1 MSHSFLNETAM
12 DKEKNNSNPQINL
25 FENIA
30 ITFSGGGYR
39 ASTFGLGVLSYLKQ
53 VQFKD
58 ATLLEHVKGLS
69 TVSGGTLMGATYAYY
84 AAKGTRFETFYKDF
98 YKVLDEDKRLGIAL
112 EKLDSDELWKL
123 SHKRRSL
130 INAFAL
136 AYDDLLTKENFK
148 FLKQNKSHLED
159 ICFNATDFSF
169 GLAFRFQT
177 TGRFGNYRLYNRHL
191 NQISDEIKIADAIAS
206 SSCFP
211 IGFEPLLMPDDYVSD
226 HKSEAYEAIK
236 AESQFKNGVGIMDG
250 GIVDNQGIGS
260 IMNAEVRRVN
270 EGESYDLIMV
280 CDVGS
285 YFMDAWQPSEIEM
298 DRMGWSKSP
307 KQLFNLL
314 VEKLKLSWWLW
325 VPLIISCGLLISG
338 FMNMPS
344 VGLFIGGG
352 AMAMFAIFAI
362 ALKYFIGKME
372 EKSLHFWSWIMGM
385 VPKFMKGKM
394 KRFQNLKLRLI
405 QRMIEERG
413 TSSFLMISD
422 IFLKQIRR
430 LNYDLLYKDESLKNR
445 RITTLI
451 YELTK
456 EQYQKGDSDEKEMDI
471 KEELI
476 NEPTELIYNAAK
488 IACEM
493 DTTLW
498 FTEKDKEVSRLK
510 NLVACGQFTACY
522 NLLKYCMDLKKKDA
536 NVDTVL
542 LDQMIEV
549 LQADWNKFIKDPY
562 FLHDYL
568 EQEVDVFK
576 NVG

>member
-1 MSHSFLNETAM
+1 ME
-12 DKEKNNSNPQINL
+12 KEKKNSCPQINL

-30 ITFSGGGYR
+30 LTFSGGGYR
-39 ASTFGLGVLSYLKQ
+39 ASAFGLGVLSYLKL

-58 ATLLEHVKGLS
+58 KTLLEHVKGLS
-69 TVSGGTLMGATYAYY
+69 TVSGGTLMGGTYAYY
-84 AAKGTRFETFYKDF
+84 MAKGSRFETFYRDF
-98 YKVLDEDKRLGIAL
+98 YKVLNEDKLLGLAL
-112 EKLDSDELWKL
+112 EKLDSDETWEI

-136 AYDDLLTKENFK
+136 AYSDLLTDEDFK

-177 TGRFGNYRLYNRHL
+177 TGRFGNYRLYNHHL

-211 IGFEPLLMPDDYVSD
+211 IGFEPILMPDDYVSD
-226 HKSEAYEAIK
+226 HNSAVYK
-236 AESQFKNGVGIMDG
+236 ALKAQPEFKNGVGIMDG

-260 IMNAEVRRVN
+260 IINAEVRRVN

-285 YFMDAWQPSEIEM
+285 YFMEAWEPSEIEM
-298 DRMGWSKSP
+298 VRMGWSKSP
-307 KQLFNLL
+307 KQLFSLL

-325 VPLIISCGLLISG
+325 LPLLISFGLLLSG
-338 FMNMPS
+338 FMNRPS

-352 AMAMFAIFAI
+352 AMAMFALFAI

-372 EKSLHFWSWIMGM
+372 EKSIRLWTWMMGM
-385 VPKFMKGKM
+385 VPKFMKGKLN
-394 KRFQNLKLRLI
+394 RFQNLKLRLI

-413 TSSFLMISD
+413 TSSLLMISD

-430 LNYDLLYKDESLKNR
+430 LNYDLLYKDECLKNR

-456 EQYQKGDSDEKEMDI
+456 EQYQLGDSDEKEMDI
-471 KEELI
+471 KVELI
-476 NEPTELIYNAAK
+476 NEPSELIYNSAK

-498 FTEKDKEVSRLK
+498 FTEEDREVSRLK
-510 NLVACGQFTACY
+510 NLVSCGQFTACY
-522 NLLKYCMDLKKKDA
+522 NLLKYCMNLKKSQA
-536 NVDTVL
+536 RVDTQL
-542 LDQMIEV
+542 LDQMISV
-549 LQADWNKFIKDPY
+549 FYADWNKFIKDPY
-562 FLHDYL
+562 YMHDYL
-568 EQEVDVFK
+568 EIEDDVLK

>member
-1 MSHSFLNETAM
+1 MK
-12 DKEKNNSNPQINL
+12 KEEKSLNPQVDL
-25 FENIA
+25 FGNIA

-39 ASTFGLGVLSYLKQ
+39 ASSFGLGVLSYLKQ
-53 VQFKD
+53 VKFKGN
-58 ATLLEHVKGLS
+58 TLLEHVKGLS

-84 AAKGTRFETFYKDF
+84 AAKQSRFESFYKDF
-98 YKVLDEDKRLGIAL
+98 YKVLDEDKLLGIAL
-112 EKLDSDELWKL
+112 EKLDSDELWKT

-136 AYDDLLTKENFK
+136 AYNELLTDENFHY
-148 FLKQNKSHLED
+148 LKQHKSHLED

-177 TGRFGNYRLYNRHL
+177 TGRFGNYRLTN
-191 NQISDEIKIADAIAS
+191 SDLSQLSDDMKIADAIAS

-211 IGFEPLLMPDDYVSD
+211 IGFEPLLMPDDYVND
-226 HKSEAYEAIK
+226 HNSEVYKSIK
-236 AESQFKNGVGIMDG
+236 LQPEFAKGVGIMDG

-260 IMNAEVRRVN
+260 IMNTEVRRVN
-270 EGESYDLIMV
+270 EGKAYDLIMV

-285 YFMDAWQPSEIEM
+285 YNMDPWEPSEIEM
-298 DRMGWSKSP
+298 DRIGWSKSP

-325 VPLIISCGLLISG
+325 LPLIISFGLLVSG

-352 AMAMFAIFAI
+352 AMAMFALFAI
-362 ALKYFIGKME
+362 ALKFSIGKIE
-372 EKSLHFWSWIMGM
+372 EKSLYFWSWMMGM
-385 VPKFMKGKM
+385 VPKFMKGKL

-413 TSSFLMISD
+413 TSSLIMISD

-430 LNYDLLYKDESLKNR
+430 LNYDLLYKDDSLKNR
-445 RITTLI
+445 RVTTLI

-456 EQYQKGDSDEKEMDI
+456 EQYYKGDSDEKEMDI

-476 NEPTELIYNAAK
+476 NEPSELVFDAAK

-498 FTEKDKEVSRLK
+498 FTDKDREVSRLK
-510 NLVACGQFTACY
+510 NLVSCGQFTACY
-522 NLLKYCMDLKKKDA
+522 NLLKYCMDLKKTEV
-536 NVDTVL
+536 NVDAVL
-542 LDQMIEV
+542 LDQMIGIF
-549 LQADWNKFIKDPY
+549 QDDWNKFIKDPY
-562 FLHDYL
+562 YLHDYL
-568 EQEVDVFK
+568 ELEDDMLK

>member
-1 MSHSFLNETAM
+1 MGDTNIHTE
-12 DKEKNNSNPQINL
+12 PQINL

-30 ITFSGGGYR
+30 LTFSGGGYR
-39 ASTFGLGVLSYLKQ
+39 ASTFGLGVLSYLEQ
-53 VQFKD
+53 AQFKGKP
-58 ATLLEHVKGLS
+58 LLEHVKGLS
-69 TVSGGTLMGATYAYY
+69 TVSGGTLIGATYACYM
-84 AAKGTRFETFYKDF
+84 AKEERFETFYNDF
-98 YKVLDEDKRLGIAL
+98 YKVLDDDKLLGIAL
-112 EKLDSDELWKL
+112 EKLDSDELWKT

-136 AYDDLLTKENFK
+136 AYSDLLTNESFK

-159 ICFNATDFSF
+159 ICFNATDFSY

-177 TGRFGNYRLYNRHL
+177 TGRFGNYRLYNSHL
-191 NQISDEIKIADAIAS
+191 RELSDDMKVADAIAS

-226 HKSEAYEAIK
+226 HSSESYK
-236 AESQFKNGVGIMDG
+236 ALKAKDAFKKGVGIMDG

-270 EGESYDLIMV
+270 EGKPYDLIML

-285 YFMDAWQPSEIEM
+285 YFMEPWEASEIEM

-307 KQLFNLL
+307 KQLFHLL

-325 VPLIISCGLLISG
+325 LPLLISFGLLISG

-352 AMAMFAIFAI
+352 AMAMFALFAI

-372 EKSLHFWSWIMGM
+372 EKSIRFWTWMMGM
-385 VPKFMKGKM
+385 VPKFMKGKLI
-394 KRFQNLKLRLI
+394 RFQNLKIRLI

-413 TSSFLMISD
+413 TSSLKMISD

-430 LNYDLLYKDESLKNR
+430 LNYDLLYKDSSLKNR

-451 YELTK
+451 YELTRD
-456 EQYQKGDSDEKEMDI
+456 QYQRGVSDEKEMDI
-471 KEELI
+471 KEDLIKDPSELV
-476 NEPTELIYNAAK
+476 YDAAQ

-498 FTEKDKEVSRLK
+498 FTEKDREVSRLK

-522 NLLKYCMDLKKKDA
+522 NLLKYSIDLKKSKA
-536 NVDTVL
+536 NVDTEL
-542 LDQMIEV
+542 LDQMIEIFSN
-549 LQADWNKFIKDPY
+549 DWNEFIKDPY
-562 FLHDYL
+562 YLHDYYQKDDN
-568 EQEVDVFK
+568 EMR

>member
-1 MSHSFLNETAM
+1 MEDANKIDE
-12 DKEKNNSNPQINL
+12 PRINL

-30 ITFSGGGYR
+30 LAFSGGGYR
-39 ASTFGLGVLSYLKQ
+39 ASSFGLGVLSYLKQ

-58 ATLLEHVKGLS
+58 KSLLEHVKGLS
-69 TVSGGTLMGATYAYY
+69 TVSGGTLMGATYACYM
-84 AAKGTRFETFYKDF
+84 AKGERFETFYDNF
-98 YKVLDEDKRLGIAL
+98 YKVLDDDRLLGVAL
-112 EKLDSDELWKL
+112 EKLDSDELWKA

-136 AYDDLLTKENFK
+136 AYHDLLTKENFK

-177 TGRFGNYRLYNRHL
+177 TGRFGNYRLYNSHL
-191 NQISDEIKIADAIAS
+191 KQLADDMKIADAIAS

-226 HKSEAYEAIK
+226 HNSETYKAIK
-236 AESQFKNGVGIMDG
+236 AKDEFKKGVGIMDG

-270 EGESYDLIMV
+270 DGKSYDLIMV

-285 YFMDAWQPSEIEM
+285 YFMEAWEASEIEM
-298 DRMGWSKSP
+298 DRIGWSKSP

-325 VPLIISCGLLISG
+325 LPLIVSFGLLISG
-338 FMNMPS
+338 FMNRPS

-352 AMAMFAIFAI
+352 AMAMFALFAI

-372 EKSLHFWSWIMGM
+372 EKSLRLWAWMMGI
-385 VPKFMKGKM
+385 VPKFMKDKLI
-394 KRFQNLKLRLI
+394 RFQNLKLRLI

-413 TSSFLMISD
+413 TSSFKMISD

-430 LNYDLLYKDESLKNR
+430 LNYDLLYKDDSLKNR
-445 RITTLI
+445 RITSLI

-456 EQYQKGDSDEKEMDI
+456 DQYQKGDSDEKEMDI
-471 KEELI
+471 KEDLIKDPSELI
-476 NEPTELIYNAAK
+476 FNSAQ

-498 FTEKDKEVSRLK
+498 FTEKDRDLERLK
-510 NLVACGQFTACY
+510 NLVACGQYTACY
-522 NLLKYCMDLKKKDA
+522 NLLKYCIDLKKAKA
-536 NVDTVL
+536 NVDLEL
-542 LDQMIEV
+542 LNEMIDIF
-549 LQADWNKFIKDPY
+549 LTDWNEFVKDPY
-562 FLHDYL
+562 YLHDDYQ
-568 EQEVDVFK
+568 QEKDEMR

>member
-1 MSHSFLNETAM
+1 MRK
-12 DKEKNNSNPQINL
+12 KEKSLNPQVNL
-25 FENIA
+25 FGNIA
-30 ITFSGGGYR
+30 IAFSGGGYR
-39 ASTFGLGVLSYLKQ
+39 ASSFGLGVLSYLKQ
-53 VQFKD
+53 VNFKD
-58 ATLLEHVKGLS
+58 HTLLEQVKGLS
-69 TVSGGTLMGATYAYY
+69 TVSGGTLMGATYACY
-84 AAKGTRFETFYKDF
+84 AAKETRFEVFYKDF
-98 YKVLDEDKRLGIAL
+98 YKVLYDDKLLEIAL
-112 EKLDSDELWKL
+112 EKLDSDELWKT

-136 AYDDLLTKENFK
+136 AYNELLSNENFLY
-148 FLKQNKSHLED
+148 LKQNKSHLED

-177 TGRFGNYRLYNRHL
+177 TGRFGNYRLFNPHL
-191 NQISDEIKIADAIAS
+191 NQLSDEMKIADAIAS

-226 HKSEAYEAIK
+226 HNSEVYKSIK
-236 AESQFKNGVGIMDG
+236 SQPIFKNGVGIMDG

-260 IMNAEVRRVN
+260 IINAEVRRVN
-270 EGESYDLIMV
+270 DGKSYDLIMV

-285 YFMDAWQPSEIEM
+285 YYMDAWEPSEIEM
-298 DRMGWSKSP
+298 DRIGWSKSP

-325 VPLIISCGLLISG
+325 LPLIISFGLLISG

-352 AMAMFAIFAI
+352 AMAMFALLAI
-362 ALKYFIGKME
+362 AIKYFINKME
-372 EKSLHFWSWIMGM
+372 EKSLHFWSWMMGM
-385 VPKFMKGKM
+385 VPKFMKGKL

-413 TSSFLMISD
+413 TSSLLMISD

-430 LNYDLLYKDESLKNR
+430 LNYDLLYKDDSLKNR

-456 EQYQKGDSDEKEMDI
+456 EQYQKGDSDEKEMDV
-471 KEELI
+471 KEELV
-476 NEPTELIYNAAK
+476 NEPSELIFDSAK
-488 IACEM
+488 VACEM
-493 DTTLW
+493 DTTFW
-498 FTEKDKEVSRLK
+498 FTEKDREVSRLK

-522 NLLKYCMDLKKKDA
+522 NLLKYCMDLKKSEA
-536 NVDTVL
+536 NFDEIL
-542 LDQMIEV
+542 LDKMIGV
-549 LQADWNKFIKDPY
+549 FQADWNKFIKDPY
-562 FLHDYL
+562 YLHDYL
-568 EQEVDVFK
+568 ELEDDMLK

>member
-1 MSHSFLNETAM
+1 ME
-12 DKEKNNSNPQINL
+12 KEKKNSYPQINL

-30 ITFSGGGYR
+30 LTFSGGGYR
-39 ASTFGLGVLSYLKQ
+39 ASAFGLGVLSYLKQ
-53 VQFKD
+53 VPFKD
-58 ATLLEHVKGLS
+58 KTLLEHVKGLS
-69 TVSGGTLMGATYAYY
+69 TVSGGTLMGGTYAYY
-84 AAKGTRFETFYKDF
+84 MAKGSRFETFYSDF
-98 YKVLDEDKRLGIAL
+98 YKILDEDKLLGLAL
-112 EKLDSDELWKL
+112 EKLDSDELWKA

-136 AYDDLLTKENFK
+136 AYSDLLTDESFK

-191 NQISDEIKIADAIAS
+191 NEISDDIKIADAIAS

-226 HKSEAYEAIK
+226 HNSKVYK
-236 AESQFKNGVGIMDG
+236 ALKAQPEFKNGVGIMDG

-260 IMNAEVRRVN
+260 IINADARRVN

-285 YFMDAWQPSEIEM
+285 YFMEAWEPSEIEM
-298 DRMGWSKSP
+298 VRMGWSKSP

-325 VPLIISCGLLISG
+325 LPLIISFVLLLSG
-338 FMNMPS
+338 FMNRPS

-352 AMAMFAIFAI
+352 AMAMFALFAV

-372 EKSLHFWSWIMGM
+372 EKSMRLWTWMMGI
-385 VPKFMKGKM
+385 VPKFMKGKLI
-394 KRFQNLKLRLI
+394 RFQNLKLRLI
-405 QRMIEERG
+405 QRMFEERG
-413 TSSFLMISD
+413 TSSLLMISD

-430 LNYDLLYKDESLKNR
+430 LNYDLLYKDECLKNR

-456 EQYQKGDSDEKEMDI
+456 DQYQRGDSDEKEMDV

-476 NEPTELIYNAAK
+476 NEPSELIYNSAK

-498 FTEKDKEVSRLK
+498 FAEEDRDVERLK
-510 NLVACGQFTACY
+510 NLVSCGQFTACY
-522 NLLKYCMDLKKKDA
+522 NLLKYCMDLKKNEA
-536 NVDTVL
+536 NVDPQL
-542 LDQMIEV
+542 LDQMISV
-549 LQADWNKFIKDPY
+549 FYADWNKFIKNPY
-562 FLHDYL
+562 YLHDYL
-568 EQEVDVFK
+568 KIEDDMLK

>member
-1 MSHSFLNETAM
+1 MK
-12 DKEKNNSNPQINL
+12 KEEKSLTPKIDL

-30 ITFSGGGYR
+30 VAFSGGGYR
-39 ASTFGLGVLSYLKQ
+39 ASSFGLGVLSYLKQ

-58 ATLLEHVKGLS
+58 NALLEQVKGLS
-69 TVSGGTLMGATYAYY
+69 TVSGGTLMGATYAY
-84 AAKGTRFETFYKDF
+84 AMAKGDRFEKFYTDF
-98 YKVLDEDKRLGIAL
+98 YKVLDEDKLLGLAL
-112 EKLDSDELWKL
+112 QKLDSDALWKI

-136 AYDDLLTKENFK
+136 AYNELLTNENFQY
-148 FLKQNKSHLED
+148 LKQNKSHLED

-177 TGRFGNYRLYNRHL
+177 TGRFGNYRLNNRHL
-191 NQISDEIKIADAIAS
+191 NQLSGKMKIADAIAS

-226 HKSEAYEAIK
+226 HNSETYKSIK
-236 AESQFKNGVGIMDG
+236 EQPVFKNGVGIMDG

-270 EGESYDLIMV
+270 DGKPYDLIMV

-285 YFMDAWQPSEIEM
+285 YYMDAWEPSEIEM
-298 DRMGWSKSP
+298 DRLGWSKSP

-325 VPLIISCGLLISG
+325 LPLIISFGLLIFG
-338 FMNMPS
+338 FMNLPS

-352 AMAMFAIFAI
+352 AMAMFALFAI

-372 EKSLHFWSWIMGM
+372 EKSLRFWSWMMGM
-385 VPKFMKGKM
+385 VPKFMKGKL

-413 TSSFLMISD
+413 TSSLIMISD

-451 YELTK
+451 YELTE

-476 NEPTELIYNAAK
+476 NEPSELIYDAAK

-498 FTEKDKEVSRLK
+498 FTEKDREVSRLK

-522 NLLKYCMDLKKKDA
+522 NLLKYCMDLKKSEV
-536 NVDTVL
+536 NVDAIL
-542 LDQMIEV
+542 LDKMIEIF
-549 LQADWNKFIKDPY
+549 QADWNKFIKNPHY
-562 FLHDYL
+562 LHDYL
-568 EQEVDVFK
+568 EREDDMLK

>member
-1 MSHSFLNETAM
+1 ME
-12 DKEKNNSNPQINL
+12 KEEKSLIPQVDL

-39 ASTFGLGVLSYLKQ
+39 ASSFGLGVLSYLKQ

-58 ATLLEHVKGLS
+58 NTLLEQVKGLS
-69 TVSGGTLMGATYAYY
+69 TVSGGTLMGATYACY
-84 AAKGTRFETFYKDF
+84 AAKEARFESFYKDF
-98 YKVLDEDKRLGIAL
+98 YKVLDEDKLLGTAL
-112 EKLDSDELWKL
+112 EKLDSDELWKT

-136 AYDDLLTKENFK
+136 AYNDLLTTENFQ

-177 TGRFGNYRLYNRHL
+177 TGRFGNYRLTNRHL
-191 NQISDEIKIADAIAS
+191 SQLSGEMKIADAIAS

-226 HKSEAYEAIK
+226 HNSEVYKSIK
-236 AESQFKNGVGIMDG
+236 EQPVFKNGVGIMDG

-270 EGESYDLIMV
+270 DGKPYDLIMV

-285 YFMDAWQPSEIEM
+285 YYMDAWEPSEIEM
-298 DRMGWSKSP
+298 DRLGWSKSP

-325 VPLIISCGLLISG
+325 LPLIISLGLLISG

-352 AMAMFAIFAI
+352 AMAMFALFAI

-372 EKSLHFWSWIMGM
+372 ERSLHFWSWMMGM
-385 VPKFMKGKM
+385 VPKFMKGKL

-413 TSSFLMISD
+413 TSSLIMISD

-451 YELTK
+451 YELTE

-476 NEPTELIYNAAK
+476 NEPSELIYNAAK

-498 FTEKDKEVSRLK
+498 FTEKDREVSRLK
-510 NLVACGQFTACY
+510 NLVSCGQFTACY
-522 NLLKYCMDLKKKDA
+522 NLLKYCMDLKKSEA
-536 NVDTVL
+536 NVDEIL
-542 LDQMIEV
+542 LDKMIV
-549 LQADWNKFIKDPY
+549 IFQSDWNKFIKDPY
-562 FLHDYL
+562 YLHDYL
-568 EQEVDVFK
+568 ELEDDMLK

>member
-1 MSHSFLNETAM
+1 MEDANKIDE
-12 DKEKNNSNPQINL
+12 PRINL

-30 ITFSGGGYR
+30 LAFSGGGYR
-39 ASTFGLGVLSYLKQ
+39 ASSFGLGVLSYLKQ

-58 ATLLEHVKGLS
+58 KSLLEHVKGLS
-69 TVSGGTLMGATYAYY
+69 TVSGGTLMGATYACYM
-84 AAKGTRFETFYKDF
+84 AKGERFETFYDNF
-98 YKVLDEDKRLGIAL
+98 YKVLDDDRLLGVAL
-112 EKLDSDELWKL
+112 EKLDSDELWKA

-136 AYDDLLTKENFK
+136 AYHDLLTKENFK

-177 TGRFGNYRLYNRHL
+177 TGRFGNYRLYNSHL
-191 NQISDEIKIADAIAS
+191 KQLADDMKIADAIAS

-226 HKSEAYEAIK
+226 HNSETYKAIK
-236 AESQFKNGVGIMDG
+236 AKDEFKKGVGIMDG

-270 EGESYDLIMV
+270 DGKSYDLIMV

-285 YFMDAWQPSEIEM
+285 YFMEAWEASEIEM
-298 DRMGWSKSP
+298 DRIGWSKSP

-325 VPLIISCGLLISG
+325 LPLIVSFGLLISG
-338 FMNMPS
+338 FMNRPS

-352 AMAMFAIFAI
+352 AMAMFALFAV

-372 EKSLHFWSWIMGM
+372 EKSLRLWAWMMGI
-385 VPKFMKGKM
+385 VPKFMKDKLI
-394 KRFQNLKLRLI
+394 RFQNLKLRLI

-413 TSSFLMISD
+413 TSSFKMISD

-430 LNYDLLYKDESLKNR
+430 LNYDLLYKDDSLKNR
-445 RITTLI
+445 RITSLI

-456 EQYQKGDSDEKEMDI
+456 DQYQKGDSDEKEMDI
-471 KEELI
+471 KEDLIKDPSELI
-476 NEPTELIYNAAK
+476 FNSAQ

-498 FTEKDKEVSRLK
+498 FTEKDRDLERLK
-510 NLVACGQFTACY
+510 NLVACGQYTACY
-522 NLLKYCMDLKKKDA
+522 NLLKYCIDLKKAKA
-536 NVDTVL
+536 NVDPEL
-542 LDQMIEV
+542 LNEMIDIF
-549 LQADWNKFIKDPY
+549 LTDWNEFVKDPY
-562 FLHDYL
+562 YLHDHYQ
-568 EQEVDVFK
+568 QEKDEMR

>member
-1 MSHSFLNETAM
+1 MK
-12 DKEKNNSNPQINL
+12 KEEKSLNPQVDL

-39 ASTFGLGVLSYLKQ
+39 ASSFGLGVLSYLKQ

-58 ATLLEHVKGLS
+58 NTLLEQVKGLS

-84 AAKGTRFETFYKDF
+84 AAKEARFETYYSDF
-98 YKVLDEDKRLGIAL
+98 YKVLDEDKLLGLAL
-112 EKLDSDELWKL
+112 EKLDSDDLWKA

-130 INAFAL
+130 ANAFAL
-136 AYDDLLTKENFK
+136 AYDELLTHETFK

-177 TGRFGNYRLYNRHL
+177 TGRFGNYRLNGPYL
-191 NQISDEIKIADAIAS
+191 KQIADNMKISDAIAA

-211 IGFEPLLMPDDYVSD
+211 IGFEPMIMPDDFISD
-226 HKSEAYEAIK
+226 HKSEAYIAIK
-236 AESQFKNGVGIMDG
+236 AQKEYEKGVGIMDG

-260 IMNAEVRRVN
+260 IINAEVRRVN

-285 YFMDAWQPSEIEM
+285 YNMDPWEPSEIEM
-298 DRMGWSKSP
+298 DRIGWSKSP

-325 VPLIISCGLLISG
+325 LPLIISFGLLISG

-352 AMAMFAIFAI
+352 AMAMFALFAI

-372 EKSLHFWSWIMGM
+372 EKSLRFWSWMMGM
-385 VPKFMKGKM
+385 VPKFMKGKL

-405 QRMIEERG
+405 QRMVEERG
-413 TSSFLMISD
+413 TSSLIMISD

-430 LNYDLLYKDESLKNR
+430 LNYDLLYKDDSLKNR

-498 FTEKDKEVSRLK
+498 FTEKDREVLRLK

-522 NLLKYCMDLKKKDA
+522 NLLKYCMDLKKSEA
-536 NVDTVL
+536 NFDEIL
-542 LDQMIEV
+542 LDQMIEIF
-549 LQADWNKFIKDPY
+549 QADWNKFIKDPY
-562 FLHDYL
+562 YLHDYL
-568 EQEVDVFK
+568 ELEDDMLK

>member
-1 MSHSFLNETAM
+1 MEDANKIDE
-12 DKEKNNSNPQINL
+12 PRINL

-30 ITFSGGGYR
+30 LAFSGGGYR
-39 ASTFGLGVLSYLKQ
+39 ASSFGLGVLSYLKQ

-58 ATLLEHVKGLS
+58 KSLLEHVKGLS
-69 TVSGGTLMGATYAYY
+69 TVSGGTLMGATYACYM
-84 AAKGTRFETFYKDF
+84 AKGERFETFYDNF
-98 YKVLDEDKRLGIAL
+98 YKVLDDDRLLGVAL
-112 EKLDSDELWKL
+112 EKLDSDELWKA

-136 AYDDLLTKENFK
+136 AYHDLLTKENFK

-177 TGRFGNYRLYNRHL
+177 TGRFGNYRLYNSHL
-191 NQISDEIKIADAIAS
+191 KQLADDMKIADAIAS

-226 HKSEAYEAIK
+226 HNSETYKAIK
-236 AESQFKNGVGIMDG
+236 AKDEFKKGVGIMDG

-270 EGESYDLIMV
+270 DGKSYDLIMV

-285 YFMDAWQPSEIEM
+285 YFMEAWEASEIEM
-298 DRMGWSKSP
+298 DRIGWSKSP

-325 VPLIISCGLLISG
+325 LPLIISFGLLISG
-338 FMNMPS
+338 FMNRPS

-352 AMAMFAIFAI
+352 AMAMFALFAI

-372 EKSLHFWSWIMGM
+372 EKSLRLWTWMMGI
-385 VPKFMKGKM
+385 VPKFMKDKLI
-394 KRFQNLKLRLI
+394 RFQNLKLRLI

-413 TSSFLMISD
+413 TSSFKMISD

-430 LNYDLLYKDESLKNR
+430 LNYDLLYKDDSLKNR
-445 RITTLI
+445 RITNLI

-456 EQYQKGDSDEKEMDI
+456 DQYQKGDSDEKEMDI
-471 KEELI
+471 KEDLIRDPSELI
-476 NEPTELIYNAAK
+476 FNSAQ

-498 FTEKDKEVSRLK
+498 FTEKDRDLERLK
-510 NLVACGQFTACY
+510 NLVACGQYTACY
-522 NLLKYCMDLKKKDA
+522 NLLKYCIDLKKAKA
-536 NVDTVL
+536 NVDPEL
-542 LDQMIEV
+542 LNEMIDIF
-549 LQADWNKFIKDPY
+549 LTDWNEFVKDPY
-562 FLHDYL
+562 YLHDDYQ
-568 EQEVDVFK
+568 QEKDEMR

>member
-1 MSHSFLNETAM
+1 MEE
-12 DKEKNNSNPQINL
+12 EKKNSCPQINL

-39 ASTFGLGVLSYLKQ
+39 ASAFGLGVLSYLKQ

-58 ATLLEHVKGLS
+58 ETLLEHVKGLS
-69 TVSGGTLMGATYAYY
+69 TVSGGTLMGGTYAYY
-84 AAKGTRFETFYKDF
+84 MAKGSRFETFYSDF
-98 YKVLDEDKRLGIAL
+98 YKVLDDDKLLGLAL
-112 EKLDSDELWKL
+112 VKLDSDDLWKA

-130 INAFAL
+130 ANAFAL
-136 AYDDLLTKENFK
+136 AYDELLTHETFK

-177 TGRFGNYRLYNRHL
+177 TGRFGNYRLNGPYL
-191 NQISDEIKIADAIAS
+191 KQIADNMKISDAIAA

-211 IGFEPLLMPDDYVSD
+211 IGFEPMIMPDDFISD
-226 HKSEAYEAIK
+226 HKSEAYIAIK
-236 AESQFKNGVGIMDG
+236 AQKEYEKGVGIMDG

-260 IMNAEVRRVN
+260 IINAEVRRVN

-285 YFMDAWQPSEIEM
+285 YFMEAWEPSEIEM
-298 DRMGWSKSP
+298 VRMGWSKSP

-325 VPLIISCGLLISG
+325 LPLIISFGLLLSG
-338 FMNMPS
+338 FMNRPS

-352 AMAMFAIFAI
+352 AMAMFALFAI

-372 EKSLHFWSWIMGM
+372 DISIRLWAWILGM
-385 VPKFMKGKM
+385 VPKFMKDKI
-394 KRFQNLKLRLI
+394 KRFRNLKLRLI

-413 TSSFLMISD
+413 TSSLLMISD

-430 LNYDLLYKDESLKNR
+430 LNYDLLYKDECLKNR

-456 EQYQKGDSDEKEMDI
+456 DQYQRGDSDEKEMDI

-476 NEPTELIYNAAK
+476 NEPSELIYNSAK
-488 IACEM
+488 IASEM

-498 FTEKDKEVSRLK
+498 FTEKDREVLRLK
-510 NLVACGQFTACY
+510 NLVSCGQFTACY
-522 NLLKYCMDLKKKDA
+522 NLLKYCMDLKKQKA
-536 NVDTVL
+536 NVDPQL
-542 LDQMIEV
+542 LDQMIGV
-549 LQADWNKFIKDPY
+549 FYADWNKFIKNPY

-568 EQEVDVFK
+568 ELEDDMLK

>member
-1 MSHSFLNETAM
+1 ME
-12 DKEKNNSNPQINL
+12 KEKKNSYPQINL

-30 ITFSGGGYR
+30 LTFSGGGYR
-39 ASTFGLGVLSYLKQ
+39 ASAFGLGVLSYLKQ
-53 VQFKD
+53 VPFKD
-58 ATLLEHVKGLS
+58 KTLLEHVKGLS
-69 TVSGGTLMGATYAYY
+69 TVSGGTLMGGTYAYY
-84 AAKGTRFETFYKDF
+84 MAKGSRFETFYSDF
-98 YKVLDEDKRLGIAL
+98 YKILDEDKLLGLAL
-112 EKLDSDELWKL
+112 EKLDSDELWKA

-136 AYDDLLTKENFK
+136 AYSDLLTDESFK

-191 NQISDEIKIADAIAS
+191 NEISDDIKIADAIAS

-226 HKSEAYEAIK
+226 HNSKVYK
-236 AESQFKNGVGIMDG
+236 ALKAQPEFKNGVGIMDG

-260 IMNAEVRRVN
+260 IINADVRRVN

-285 YFMDAWQPSEIEM
+285 YFMEAWEPSEIEM
-298 DRMGWSKSP
+298 VRMGWSKSP

-325 VPLIISCGLLISG
+325 LPLIISFVLLLSG
-338 FMNMPS
+338 FMNRPS

-352 AMAMFAIFAI
+352 AMAMFALFAV

-372 EKSLHFWSWIMGM
+372 EKSMRLWTWMMGI
-385 VPKFMKGKM
+385 VPKFMKGKLI
-394 KRFQNLKLRLI
+394 RFQNLKLRLI
-405 QRMIEERG
+405 QRMFEERG
-413 TSSFLMISD
+413 TSSLLMISD

-430 LNYDLLYKDESLKNR
+430 LNYDLLYKDECLKNR

-456 EQYQKGDSDEKEMDI
+456 DQYQRGDSDEKEMDV

-476 NEPTELIYNAAK
+476 NEPSELIYNSAK

-498 FTEKDKEVSRLK
+498 FAEEDRDVERLK
-510 NLVACGQFTACY
+510 NLVSCGQFTACY
-522 NLLKYCMDLKKKDA
+522 NLLKYCMDLKKNEA
-536 NVDTVL
+536 NVDPQL
-542 LDQMIEV
+542 LDQMISV
-549 LQADWNKFIKDPY
+549 FYADWNKFIKNPY
-562 FLHDYL
+562 YLHDYL
-568 EQEVDVFK
+568 KIEDDMLK

>member
-1 MSHSFLNETAM
+1 MEDANKIDE
-12 DKEKNNSNPQINL
+12 PRINL

-30 ITFSGGGYR
+30 LAFSGGGYR
-39 ASTFGLGVLSYLKQ
+39 ASSFGLGVLSYLKQ

-58 ATLLEHVKGLS
+58 KSLLEHVKGLS
-69 TVSGGTLMGATYAYY
+69 TVSGGTLMGATYACYM
-84 AAKGTRFETFYKDF
+84 AKGERFETFYDNF
-98 YKVLDEDKRLGIAL
+98 YKVLDDDRLLGVAL
-112 EKLDSDELWKL
+112 EKLDSDELWKA

-136 AYDDLLTKENFK
+136 AYHDLLTKESFK

-177 TGRFGNYRLYNRHL
+177 TGRFGNYRLYNSHL
-191 NQISDEIKIADAIAS
+191 KQLADDMKIADAIAS

-226 HKSEAYEAIK
+226 HNSETYKAIK
-236 AESQFKNGVGIMDG
+236 AEDEFKKGVGIMDG

-270 EGESYDLIMV
+270 DGKSYDLIMV

-285 YFMDAWQPSEIEM
+285 YFMEAWEASEIEM
-298 DRMGWSKSP
+298 DRIGWSKSP

-325 VPLIISCGLLISG
+325 LPLIVSFGLLISG
-338 FMNMPS
+338 FMNRPS

-352 AMAMFAIFAI
+352 AMAMFALFAV

-372 EKSLHFWSWIMGM
+372 EKSLRLWAWMMGI
-385 VPKFMKGKM
+385 VPKFMKDKLI
-394 KRFQNLKLRLI
+394 RFQNLKLRLI

-413 TSSFLMISD
+413 TSSFKMISD

-430 LNYDLLYKDESLKNR
+430 LNYDLLYKDDSLKNR
-445 RITTLI
+445 RITSLI

-456 EQYQKGDSDEKEMDI
+456 DQYQKGDSDEKEMDI
-471 KEELI
+471 KEDLIKDPSELI
-476 NEPTELIYNAAK
+476 FNSAQ

-498 FTEKDKEVSRLK
+498 FTEKDRDLERLK
-510 NLVACGQFTACY
+510 NLVACGQYTACY
-522 NLLKYCMDLKKKDA
+522 NLLKYCIDLKKAKA
-536 NVDTVL
+536 NVDLEL
-542 LDQMIEV
+542 LNEMIDIF
-549 LQADWNKFIKDPY
+549 LTDWNEFVKDPY
-562 FLHDYL
+562 YLHDDYQ
-568 EQEVDVFK
+568 QEKDEMR

>member
-1 MSHSFLNETAM
+1 MGDTNIHTE
-12 DKEKNNSNPQINL
+12 PQINL

-30 ITFSGGGYR
+30 LTFSGGGYR

-53 VQFKD
+53 AQFKGKP
-58 ATLLEHVKGLS
+58 LLEHVKGLS
-69 TVSGGTLMGATYAYY
+69 TVSGGTLIGATYACYM
-84 AAKGTRFETFYKDF
+84 AKEERFETFYNDF
-98 YKVLDEDKRLGIAL
+98 YKVLDDDKLLGIAL
-112 EKLDSDELWKL
+112 EKLDSDELWKT

-136 AYDDLLTKENFK
+136 AYSDLLTNESFK

-159 ICFNATDFSF
+159 ICFNATDFSY

-177 TGRFGNYRLYNRHL
+177 TGCFGNYRLYNSHL
-191 NQISDEIKIADAIAS
+191 RELSDDMKVADAIAS

-226 HKSEAYEAIK
+226 HSSEPYK
-236 AESQFKNGVGIMDG
+236 ALKAKDAFKKGVGIMDG

-270 EGESYDLIMV
+270 EGKPYDLIML

-285 YFMDAWQPSEIEM
+285 YFMEPWEASEIEM

-307 KQLFNLL
+307 KQLFHLL

-325 VPLIISCGLLISG
+325 LPLIISFGLLISG

-352 AMAMFAIFAI
+352 AMAMFALFAI

-372 EKSLHFWSWIMGM
+372 EKSIRFWAWMMGM
-385 VPKFMKGKM
+385 VPKFMKGKLI
-394 KRFQNLKLRLI
+394 RFQNLKIRLI

-413 TSSFLMISD
+413 TSSLKMISD

-430 LNYDLLYKDESLKNR
+430 LNYDLLYKDSSLKNR

-451 YELTK
+451 YELTRD
-456 EQYQKGDSDEKEMDI
+456 QYQRGVSDEKEMDI
-471 KEELI
+471 KEDLIKDPSELV
-476 NEPTELIYNAAK
+476 YDAAQ

-498 FTEKDKEVSRLK
+498 FTEKDREVSRLK

-522 NLLKYCMDLKKKDA
+522 NLLKYSIDLKKSKA
-536 NVDTVL
+536 NVDTEL

-549 LQADWNKFIKDPY
+549 FSNDWNEFIKDPY
-562 FLHDYL
+562 YLHDYYQQDDN
-568 EQEVDVFK
+568 EMR

>member
-1 MSHSFLNETAM
+1 MEE
-12 DKEKNNSNPQINL
+12 EKKNSCPQINL

-30 ITFSGGGYR
+30 VTFSGGGYR
-39 ASTFGLGVLSYLKQ
+39 ASAFGLGVLSYLKQ
-53 VQFKD
+53 VQFKEK
-58 ATLLEHVKGLS
+58 TLLEHVKGLS
-69 TVSGGTLMGATYAYY
+69 TVSGGTLMGATYAYNM
-84 AAKGTRFETFYKDF
+84 AKGARFETFYRDF
-98 YKVLDEDKRLGIAL
+98 YKVLDEDKLLGLAL
-112 EKLDSDELWKL
+112 EKLDSDDLWKV

-136 AYDDLLTKENFK
+136 AYNDLLTKENFK

-177 TGRFGNYRLYNRHL
+177 TGRFGNYRLNGPYLKQLADNMK
-191 NQISDEIKIADAIAS
+191 ISDAIAA

-211 IGFEPLLMPDDYVSD
+211 IGFEPIIMPDDFTSD
-226 HKSEAYEAIK
+226 HKSEAYMAIK
-236 AESQFKNGVGIMDG
+236 AQKEYEKGVGIMDG

-260 IMNAEVRRVN
+260 IINAEVRRVN
-270 EGESYDLIMV
+270 MGKSYDLIMV

-285 YFMDAWQPSEIEM
+285 YFMEAWEPSGIEM
-298 DRMGWSKSP
+298 VRLGWSKSP

-325 VPLIISCGLLISG
+325 LPLIISFVLLFSG
-338 FMNMPS
+338 YMNRPS
-344 VGLFIGGG
+344 VWLFIGGG
-352 AMAMFAIFAI
+352 AMAMFALFAV

-372 EKSLHFWSWIMGM
+372 EKSIRLWTWMLGI
-385 VPKFMKGKM
+385 VPKFMKDKI

-413 TSSFLMISD
+413 TSSLLMISD

-430 LNYDLLYKDESLKNR
+430 LNYDLLYKDECLKNR

-456 EQYQKGDSDEKEMDI
+456 DQYQRGDSDEKGMDI
-471 KEELI
+471 KEEFI
-476 NEPTELIYNAAK
+476 NEPGELIYNSAK
-488 IACEM
+488 IASEM
-493 DTTLW
+493 ETTLW
-498 FTEKDKEVSRLK
+498 FTEKDREVSRLK
-510 NLVACGQFTACY
+510 NLVSCGQFTACY
-522 NLLKYCMDLKKKDA
+522 NLLKYCMDLKKNEA
-536 NVDTVL
+536 NVDPQL
-542 LDQMIEV
+542 LDQMISIFH
-549 LQADWNKFIKDPY
+549 ADWNKFIKNPY
-562 FLHDYL
+562 YLHDYL
-568 EQEVDVFK
+568 ELEDDMLQ

>member
-1 MSHSFLNETAM
+1 MR
-12 DKEKNNSNPQINL
+12 KEEKSLNPQVDL
-25 FENIA
+25 FGNIA
-30 ITFSGGGYR
+30 IAFSGGGYR
-39 ASTFGLGVLSYLKQ
+39 ASSFGLGVLSYLKQ
-53 VQFKD
+53 VEFKD
-58 ATLLEHVKGLS
+58 NTLLEQVKGLS
-69 TVSGGTLMGATYAYY
+69 TVSGGSLMGATYACS
-84 AAKGTRFETFYKDF
+84 AAKGDRFESFYKNF
-98 YKVLDEDKRLGIAL
+98 YKVLDEDKLLGTAL
-112 EKLDSDELWKL
+112 EKLDSDELWKT

-136 AYDDLLTKENFK
+136 AYNDLLTTENFQ

-177 TGRFGNYRLYNRHL
+177 TGRFGNYRLTNRHL
-191 NQISDEIKIADAIAS
+191 SQLSDGMKIADAIAS

-226 HKSEAYEAIK
+226 HNSEVYKSIK
-236 AESQFKNGVGIMDG
+236 SQPIFKNGVGIMDG

-270 EGESYDLIMV
+270 EGKPYDLIMV

-285 YFMDAWQPSEIEM
+285 YYMDAWEPSEIEM

-325 VPLIISCGLLISG
+325 LPLIISFGLLISG

-352 AMAMFAIFAI
+352 AMAMFALFAI
-362 ALKYFIGKME
+362 AIKYFINKME
-372 EKSLHFWSWIMGM
+372 EKSLHFWSWMMGM
-385 VPKFMKGKM
+385 VPKFMKGKL

-413 TSSFLMISD
+413 TSSLIMISD

-430 LNYDLLYKDESLKNR
+430 LNYDLLYKDDSLKNR

-456 EQYQKGDSDEKEMDI
+456 EQYQKGDSDEKEMDV

-476 NEPTELIYNAAK
+476 NEPSELIFDSAK
-488 IACEM
+488 VACEM
-493 DTTLW
+493 DTTFW
-498 FTEKDKEVSRLK
+498 FTEKDREVLRLK

-522 NLLKYCMDLKKKDA
+522 NLLKYCMDLKKSEA
-536 NVDTVL
+536 NFDEIL
-542 LDQMIEV
+542 LDQMIGIF
-549 LQADWNKFIKDPY
+549 QADWNKFIKDPY
-562 FLHDYL
+562 YLHDYL
-568 EQEVDVFK
+568 ELEDDMLK

>member
-1 MSHSFLNETAM
+1 ME
-12 DKEKNNSNPQINL
+12 KEEKSLTPQIDL
-25 FENIA
+25 LENIA
-30 ITFSGGGYR
+30 VAFSGGGYR
-39 ASTFGLGVLSYLKQ
+39 ASSFGLGVLSYLKQ
-53 VQFKD
+53 VEFKD
-58 ATLLEHVKGLS
+58 NTLLEQVKGLS
-69 TVSGGTLMGATYAYY
+69 TVSGGTLMGATYAC
-84 AAKGTRFETFYKDF
+84 AMAKGDRFEKFYSDF
-98 YKVLDEDKRLGIAL
+98 YKVLDEDKLLGLAL
-112 EKLDSDELWKL
+112 QKLDSDELWKT

-136 AYDDLLTKENFK
+136 AYTELLTNENFQY
-148 FLKQNKSHLED
+148 LKQNKSHLED

-177 TGRFGNYRLYNRHL
+177 TGRFGNYRLNNRHL
-191 NQISDEIKIADAIAS
+191 NQLSGKMKIADAIAS

-226 HKSEAYEAIK
+226 HSSETYKSIK
-236 AESQFKNGVGIMDG
+236 EQPVFKNGVGIMDG

-270 EGESYDLIMV
+270 DGKPYDLIMV

-285 YFMDAWQPSEIEM
+285 YYMDAWEPSEIEM
-298 DRMGWSKSP
+298 DRLGWSKSP

-325 VPLIISCGLLISG
+325 LPLIISFGLLISG

-352 AMAMFAIFAI
+352 AMAMFALFAI

-372 EKSLHFWSWIMGM
+372 EKSLRFWSWMMGM
-385 VPKFMKGKM
+385 VPKFMKGKL

-405 QRMIEERG
+405 QRMVEERG
-413 TSSFLMISD
+413 TSSLIMISD

-430 LNYDLLYKDESLKNR
+430 LNYDLLYKDDSLKNR

-456 EQYQKGDSDEKEMDI
+456 DQYQKGDSDEKEMDI

-498 FTEKDKEVSRLK
+498 FTEKDREVSRLK

-522 NLLKYCMDLKKKDA
+522 NLLKYCMDLKKSEV
-536 NVDTVL
+536 NVDAVL
-542 LDQMIEV
+542 LDQMIAIF
-549 LQADWNKFIKDPY
+549 QTDWNKFIKDPY
-562 FLHDYL
+562 YLHDYL
-568 EQEVDVFK
+568 ELEDDMLK

>member
-1 MSHSFLNETAM
+1 MEDANKIDE
-12 DKEKNNSNPQINL
+12 PRINL

-30 ITFSGGGYR
+30 LAFSGGGYR
-39 ASTFGLGVLSYLKQ
+39 ASSFGLGVLSYLKQ

-58 ATLLEHVKGLS
+58 KSLLEHVKGLS
-69 TVSGGTLMGATYAYY
+69 TVSGGTLMGATYACYM
-84 AAKGTRFETFYKDF
+84 AKGERFETFYDNF
-98 YKVLDEDKRLGIAL
+98 YKVLDDDRLLGVAL
-112 EKLDSDELWKL
+112 EKLDSDELWKA

-136 AYDDLLTKENFK
+136 AYHDLLTKENFK

-177 TGRFGNYRLYNRHL
+177 TGRFGNYRLYNSYL
-191 NQISDEIKIADAIAS
+191 KQLADDMKIADAIAS

-226 HKSEAYEAIK
+226 HNSETYKAIK
-236 AESQFKNGVGIMDG
+236 AKDEFKKGVGIMDG

-270 EGESYDLIMV
+270 DGKSYDLIMV

-285 YFMDAWQPSEIEM
+285 YFMEAWEASEIEM
-298 DRMGWSKSP
+298 DRIGWSKSP

-325 VPLIISCGLLISG
+325 LPLIVSFGLLISG
-338 FMNMPS
+338 FMNRPS

-352 AMAMFAIFAI
+352 AMAMFALFAI

-372 EKSLHFWSWIMGM
+372 EKSLRLWAWMMGI
-385 VPKFMKGKM
+385 VPKFMKDKLI
-394 KRFQNLKLRLI
+394 RFQNLKLRLI

-413 TSSFLMISD
+413 TSSFKMISD

-430 LNYDLLYKDESLKNR
+430 LNYDLLYKDDSLKNR
-445 RITTLI
+445 RITSLI

-456 EQYQKGDSDEKEMDI
+456 DQYQKGDSDEKEMDI
-471 KEELI
+471 KEDLIKDPSELI
-476 NEPTELIYNAAK
+476 FNSAQ

-498 FTEKDKEVSRLK
+498 FTEKDRDLERLK
-510 NLVACGQFTACY
+510 NLVACGQYTACY
-522 NLLKYCMDLKKKDA
+522 NLLKYCIDLKKAKA
-536 NVDTVL
+536 NVDPEL
-542 LDQMIEV
+542 LNEMIDIF
-549 LQADWNKFIKDPY
+549 LTDWNEFVKDPY
-562 FLHDYL
+562 YLHDDYQ
-568 EQEVDVFK
+568 QEKDEMR

>member
-1 MSHSFLNETAM
+1 ME
-12 DKEKNNSNPQINL
+12 KEEESLSPKIDL

-30 ITFSGGGYR
+30 IAFSGGGYR
-39 ASTFGLGVLSYLKQ
+39 ASSFGLGVLSYLRQ
-53 VQFKD
+53 VEFKD
-58 ATLLEHVKGLS
+58 KTLLEQVKGLS
-69 TVSGGTLMGATYAYY
+69 TVSGGTLMGATYAY
-84 AAKGTRFETFYKDF
+84 AMAKGDRFEQFYADF
-98 YKVLDEDKRLGIAL
+98 YKVLDEDRLLGLAL
-112 EKLDSDELWKL
+112 QKLDSDELWKT

-136 AYDDLLTKENFK
+136 AYNELLTNENFQY
-148 FLKQNKSHLED
+148 LKQNKSHLED

-177 TGRFGNYRLYNRHL
+177 TGRFGNYRLNNRHL
-191 NQISDEIKIADAIAS
+191 NQLSGKMKIADAIAS

-226 HKSEAYEAIK
+226 HNSETYKSIK
-236 AESQFKNGVGIMDG
+236 EQAVFKNGVGIMDG

-270 EGESYDLIMV
+270 DGKPYDLIMV

-285 YFMDAWQPSEIEM
+285 YYMDAWEPSEIEM
-298 DRMGWSKSP
+298 ERMGWSKSP

-325 VPLIISCGLLISG
+325 LPLIISFGLLISG

-352 AMAMFAIFAI
+352 AMAMFALFAI

-372 EKSLHFWSWIMGM
+372 ERSLHFWSWMMGM
-385 VPKFMKGKM
+385 VPKFMKGKL

-413 TSSFLMISD
+413 TSSLIMISD

-445 RITTLI
+445 RITALI
-451 YELTK
+451 YELTE

-476 NEPTELIYNAAK
+476 NEPSELIYNAAK

-498 FTEKDKEVSRLK
+498 FTEKDRDVSRLK

-522 NLLKYCMDLKKKDA
+522 NLLKYCMDLKKNKV

-542 LDQMIEV
+542 LDQMIDIF
-549 LQADWNKFIKDPY
+549 QDDWNKFIKNPY
-562 FLHDYL
+562 YLHDYL
-568 EQEVDVFK
+568 EMEDDMLK